1 MNRRKKR
8 EGNRPD
14 KHESRSQN
22 ARGVLRVALSCI
34 KL

>member
-22 ARGVLRVALSCI
+22 ARGVLNGVLSCI